1 VEFFPTALEFLA
13 LDSEA
18 LYLVF
23 TLPSEVLYFLHT
35 L

>member
-23 TLPSEVLYFLHT
+23 TLPSEVL
-35 L
+35 